1 MKYATWTLM
10 AFILVLAASAVWAQC
25 STVVQCPLPCPLPQQ
40 ACSVCTCPCPTA
52 VPAAMG
58 AGPAAGLEC
67 LGCPDFDAA
76 YASRMYAQNSVII
89 AVTQYG
95 MQRATDANLRDISG
109 EINGYLTS
117 ANGKL
122 QAWYGAFACSAASP
136 DCARADAIIAQLAAT
151 PANCFNAVY
160 ARTLSQLLQQS
171 NAADSIA
178 ATKAVTAPMRQQ
190 AQFLSGKES
199 NWTMRLDRWVSDHGA
214 TTP

>member
-1 MKYATWTLM
+1 MRYAIWSLVIL
-10 AFILVLAASAVWAQC
+10 ILVLAASAVWAQC
-25 STVVQCPLPCPLPQQ
+25 PNVFQCPMPCPIPQQ
-40 ACSVCTCPCPTA
+40 ACSVCSCPCPAA

-58 AGPAAGLEC
+58 AGPAVGLEC

-89 AVTQYG
+89 AVTQFG
-95 MQRATDANLRDISG
+95 MTRASNDNLRDISG

-122 QAWYGAFACSAASP
+122 QAWYGAVACSAASP
-136 DCARADAIIAQLAAT
+136 DCARANAIIAQLAAT
-151 PANCFNAVY
+151 PANCFDGVY
-160 ARTLSQLLQQS
+160 ASTLSQLLQQS

-190 AQFLSGKES
+190 AQFLSGKEAD
-199 NWTMRLDRWVSDHGA
+199 WTMRLNRWVSDHGA
-214 TTP
+214 TTR